1 MPQTLINMN
10 PILKNILAVV
20 AGIVIGAAVNMLI
33 ISISGS
39 LVPLPE
45 GVDPNDMES
54 IKANMHRYE
63 TMHFIMPFLA
73 HALGTLVGAFVAA
86 KIAANRKRIFALLI
100 GGVFLIGGIMMV
112 VELPSPTWFNAL
124 DLVVA
129 YFPMG
134 WLGFILAKK

>member
-1 MPQTLINMN
+1 MN

-20 AGIVIGAAVNMLI
+20 AGILIGATVNMLI

-45 GVDPNDMES
+45 GVDPNDMAS
-54 IKANMHRYE
+54 IKANMHRYD

-73 HALGTLVGAFVAA
+73 HALGTLAGAFLAA

-112 VELPSPTWFNAL
+112 MELPSPAWFNAL

-134 WLGFILAKK
+134 WLGFLLAKK